1 MRREIRLLAR
11 DTGLWLLAATYSLLL
26 IYGSIQGVRG
36 YRESISQIAQTK
48 AEYTKKWQAMAG
60 AAADSKDTIWG
71 SWKSA
76 SLAGSEQG
84 GAVAWIDPLQVG
96 VLNLGHAARENP
108 VRRISLYDSPV
119 SPPLSNPMNEVYGA
133 MDLGFVV
140 LWILPLTALLMAHQA
155 LGRDWE
161 AGVWPLIL
169 VSGVPL
175 YRLVLARL
183 ALPFG
188 ILMISTIIAAF
199 VSVAITSGQVA
210 GTFFTWTAS
219 VALYAATWTGLGGWL
234 GLGGRNPSRQLLIA
248 GAFWLGSVWVAP
260 GLIDA
265 ITELAVPHVSAADGL
280 LAARNA
286 QIALSQRGA
295 AVMKRVYQEHPDW
308 QPSRELVERMNRPV
322 PGGPRKRDARNVY
335 ANYLVAEEAA
345 APNRERLTQRRRR
358 VEELAKRFSFL
369 SPVIAMQYVTEEVA
383 GNSFDRY
390 REFGDRAEAFL
401 REWRAYFAR
410 KVWRLEE
417 MEVSDIERRPRFQP
431 DTGSKG
437 SLGERID
444 LPVAGL
450 VLWFAGIF
458 VALLGRIRHF
468 SLSQC
473 K

>member
-1 MRREIRLLAR
+1 MRREVRLLAR
-11 DTGLWLLAATYSLLL
+11 DTGLWLLAAMYALLL
-26 IYGSIQGVRG
+26 LYGSILGVRG
-36 YRESISQIAQTK
+36 YRESVRQIALTK
-48 AEYTKKWQAMAG
+48 AEYEQRWSAMASS
-60 AAADSKDTIWG
+60 ASSSKDALWG

-84 GAVAWIDPLQVG
+84 GAVAWLDPLPAS

-108 VRRISLYDSPV
+108 VRRISLYDSPA
-119 SPPLSNPMNEVYGA
+119 SPPLSNPMNEIYGA
-133 MDLGFVV
+133 MDMGFVV

-161 AGVWPLIL
+161 SGVWPLIL
-169 VSGVPL
+169 VSGASL
-175 YRLVLARL
+175 YRLALARL

-188 ILMISTIIAAF
+188 ILTILTITVAF
-199 VSVAITSGQVA
+199 VSIAFTSGQLA
-210 GTFFTWTAS
+210 GTIFTWTLA
-219 VALYAATWTGLGGWL
+219 VALYTATWTALGGWL

-265 ITELAVPHVSAADGL
+265 VTELAVPHVSAADGL
-280 LAARNA
+280 LAARDA
-286 QIALSQRGA
+286 QISLSQRGA
-295 AVMKRVYQEHPDW
+295 AVMARTYQEHPDW
-308 QPSRELVERMNRPV
+308 EPSRELVERMNRPV

-345 APNRERLTQRRRR
+345 APSRERLIQRRRQ
-358 VEELAKRFSFL
+358 VEDLAKRFSFS
-369 SPVIAMQYVTEEVA
+369 SPLIAMQYLTEDLA

-401 REWRAYFAR
+401 REWRLFFAR

-417 MEVSDIERRPRFQP
+417 MEMGDIGRRPRFQP
-431 DTGSKG
+431 DINSTGSL
-437 SLGERID
+437 SQRIA
-444 LPVAGL
+444 LPIGGL
-450 VLWFAGIF
+450 VLWFAGICL
-458 VALLGRIRHF
+458 ALIWRIRYF
-468 SLSQC
+468 SLGQG